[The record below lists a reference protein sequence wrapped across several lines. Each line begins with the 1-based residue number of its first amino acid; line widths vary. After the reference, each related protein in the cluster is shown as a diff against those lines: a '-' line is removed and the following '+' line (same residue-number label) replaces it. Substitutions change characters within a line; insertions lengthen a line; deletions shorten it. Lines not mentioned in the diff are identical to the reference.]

1 MHSEWHYIMWIHVQE
16 KQYKSMKDLPFMC
29 PTIFMIYQ
37 LGYQL
42 NLKHVT
48 VQFNVT
54 THSRQKTLIVY
65 IINEHCKLLH
75 VKPKKL
81 CPKNDTQKLTL
92 VVFPKQSHKL
102 QMTGHIHSH
111 FWVWFVFAREDHHR
125 SDNIPVLKAVPVIH
139 WEKLTSPC
147 KLLCGKSKHNTSFA
161 MHYIRISFKKNPLV
175 YVNELMQ

>member
-1 MHSEWHYIMWIHVQE
+1 VALHQMDSCTGKTVQVNE
-16 KQYKSMKDLPFMC
+16 RHALMC
-29 PTIFMIYQ
+29 LTTFKIYQ

-65 IINEHCKLLH
+65 IINEQCKLLH
-75 VKPKKL
+75 VMPKKL

-102 QMTGHIHSH
+102 QMTGHTYSY
-111 FWVWFVFAREDHHR
+111 F
-125 SDNIPVLKAVPVIH
+125 
-139 WEKLTSPC
+139 
-147 KLLCGKSKHNTSFA
+147 
-161 MHYIRISFKKNPLV
+161 
-175 YVNELMQ
+175 